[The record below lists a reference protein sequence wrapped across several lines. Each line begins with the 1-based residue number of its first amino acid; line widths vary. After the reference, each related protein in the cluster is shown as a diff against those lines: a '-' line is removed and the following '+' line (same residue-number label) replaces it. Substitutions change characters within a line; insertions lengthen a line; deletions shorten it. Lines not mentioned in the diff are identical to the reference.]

1 MITPTYTRL
10 TQKADMTRLC
20 YTLMHVSNLHWIVI
34 EDSTKETPLVTGILT
49 KYAS

>member
-1 MITPTYTRL
+1 MITPTYARP

-34 EDSTKETPLVTGILT
+34 EDSLEETPLVTGILT
-49 KYAS
+49 R